1 MGCVQDL
8 QTETTLSNN
17 AQKEANEE
25 KAGRPHPS
33 SATAATQT
41 TQTVPNGAGALQT
54 NGQYHH
60 SPPNQSHMNSP
71 DAAVNS
77 NVHQRRNPRSALN
90 NFQSANEMDV
100 VPEDQMVDEM
110 GNVHAN
116 NYYNQTRN
124 HNLSMVSKVTDMSA
138 QIASPPIGTH
148 GNQRSN
154 EFAQYVEPRTLTNL
168 NPMAITPVPSGPS
181 IGTYGA
187 RDRVESTTATQTKW
201 LWDDFSEK
209 GSVMTTGGSMLAAS
223 AGGGGSMLAGSH
235 LAGSHLGSFND
246 PNLGSFQMSMSPT
259 DSAMTLSCG
268 D

>member
-1 MGCVQDL
+1 MH
-8 QTETTLSNN
+8 SNI
-17 AQKEANEE
+17 
-25 KAGRPHPS
+25 
-33 SATAATQT
+33 
-41 TQTVPNGAGALQT
+41 
-54 NGQYHH
+54 
-60 SPPNQSHMNSP
+60 
-71 DAAVNS
+71 
-77 NVHQRRNPRSALN
+77 HQRRNPRSALN

-100 VPEDQMVDEM
+100 VPENRMVDER

-154 EFAQYVEPRTLTNL
+154 DFAQYVEPRTLTMAT
-168 NPMAITPVPSGPS
+168 MAITPVPSGPS

-209 GSVMTTGGSMLAAS
+209 GSVMTTGGSMLT
-223 AGGGGSMLAGSH
+223 GNDT
-235 LAGSHLGSFND
+235 HLGSFND
-246 PNLGSFQMSMSPT
+246 LNVGSFQMTMSPT
-259 DSAMTLSCG
+259 GSAMTLSCG